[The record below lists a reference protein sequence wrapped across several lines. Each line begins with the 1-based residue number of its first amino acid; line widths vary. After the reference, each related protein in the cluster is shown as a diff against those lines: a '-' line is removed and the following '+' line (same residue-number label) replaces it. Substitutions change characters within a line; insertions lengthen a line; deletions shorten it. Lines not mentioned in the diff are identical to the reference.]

1 MKSSKLSYRAEID
14 GLQAIAVVSVI
25 LYHAQMVLFGRDWFE
40 GGFIGVDIFFVIS
53 GYLITSI
60 ILSELESKGSFSF
73 MNFYERRARRILS
86 VLFVV
91 IFVSIPFAWQKLL
104 PSDFVEYAES
114 ILASLFFASNFFF
127 YFSTIEYGAD
137 SALLKTFLHTWSL
150 GVEEQFYLAFPVL
163 AIVAFKYFRKHFLII
178 VVGLSLLSVQFAELM
193 EVRNADLNF
202 YLPLS
207 RFWELAVGSM
217 LAYRELYYKPSN
229 EGFVSKSLPI
239 FGLCLIAYSILFFDG
254 KTPHPSFH
262 TLIPIVGVALIIG
275 FASKDE
281 LVGKVL
287 GSKPFVWTGL
297 ISYSAYLWHF
307 PIFAF
312 SRMGSSEPTNSD
324 KLEWIVVTLVLSVI
338 SYWIVE
344 KPFRRTLS
352 KRNFIIVL
360 LVSIISVSFF
370 SLYVIKSDG
379 VATISRLG
387 FNINLINTA
396 TRPSQFFNKS
406 GANSCDREVV
416 TIEGLDWCE
425 LGQPK
430 AKKIDVVVLGDSH
443 SVSSTVTLNKL
454 LVEKELKGLYFGT
467 AGCPPLIDLYAIRG
481 SPHPSPQSNLCQNH
495 VKATLEMAKQ
505 RSIKS
510 VLLIARWDYYVDGS
524 NSGDWNRVT
533 SQNFSKLNKSQARD
547 EYAKA
552 ALRTFRLFSSEGIDL
567 YVLLQ
572 VPHQKI
578 NPKRIFEEVLT
589 KGSSDKGR
597 QFLKAERQ
605 KFLKLSEHNERQ
617 LIANSAWKALLNE
630 ETVGGKL
637 VLIDPT
643 EVFCDERVCPIFDN
657 EKSFYFDDDHPSTF
671 GFERLESIIREAM
684 FGD

>member
-1 MKSSKLSYRAEID
+1 MKQSKLSYRSEID
-14 GLQAIAVVSVI
+14 GLRAIAVVSVI

-53 GYLITSI
+53 GYLITRI
-60 ILSELESKGSFSF
+60 ILSELELKGSFSF
-73 MNFYERRARRILS
+73 LNFYERRARRILPM
-86 VLFVV
+86 LFVV

-104 PSDFVEYAES
+104 PSDFVEFAES
-114 ILASLFFASNFFF
+114 ILASIFFGSNFFF
-127 YFSTIEYGAD
+127 YFSTTEYGAD
-137 SALLKTFLHTWSL
+137 SALLKPFLHTWSL
-150 GVEEQFYLAFPVL
+150 AVEEQFYLVFPIL
-163 AIVAFKYFRKHFLII
+163 AIVAFKYFRKHFLTIL
-178 VVGLSLLSVQFAELM
+178 VGLSFLSLQFAELM
-193 EVRNADLNF
+193 DVRNADLNF
-202 YLPLS
+202 YLPFS
-207 RFWELAVGSM
+207 RFWELAVGSI

-229 EGFVSKSLPI
+229 KGFASQSLPMI
-239 FGLCLIAYSILFFDG
+239 GLYLISYSILFFDG

-262 TLIPIVGVALIIG
+262 TLIPIIGVALIIG

-287 GSKPFVWTGL
+287 GSKPFVWVGL

-312 SRMGSSEPTNSD
+312 SRMGSSEPTNYD
-324 KLEWIVVTLVLSVI
+324 KLEWIIVTLVLSVT
-338 SYWIVE
+338 SYWLIE

-352 KRNFIIVL
+352 KSNFAIVL
-360 LVSIISVSFF
+360 IASIFSLSIF

-379 VATISRLG
+379 VATLSRLG
-387 FNINLINTA
+387 FNINLIGTV
-396 TRPSQFFNKS
+396 TRPSEFFDD
-406 GANSCDREVV
+406 GYSCDKDVLKLK
-416 TIEGLDWCE
+416 GLDWCE
-425 LGQPK
+425 LGQSK

-443 SVSSTVTLNKL
+443 SMSSTVTLNKL
-454 LVEKELKGLYFGT
+454 LIKRELKGLYFGT
-467 AGCPPLIDLYAIRG
+467 SGCPPLIDLYAIRG
-481 SPHPSPQSNLCQNH
+481 NPHPNSQSQLCQNH

-524 NSGDWNRVT
+524 DSGNWNRVT
-533 SQNFSKLNKSQARD
+533 SQNFSELDISKARD
-547 EYAKA
+547 EYTKA
-552 ALRTFRLFSSEGIDL
+552 VLRTFKLFSSEGIDL

-578 NPKRIFEEVLT
+578 NPKRIFEELMT
-589 KGSSDKGR
+589 KGSPDKRR
-597 QFLKAERQ
+597 QFLKSERQ

-643 EVFCDERVCPIFDN
+643 EVFCDEGVCSIYDD
-657 EKSFYFDDDHPSTF
+657 ETSFYFDDDHASTF
-671 GFERLESIIREAM
+671 GFERLENSISEAM